1 MFQLVKK
8 EIPDTTKVEIL
19 RSPHCQAKE
28 VDRLLKGHVL
38 FDGWDLECVGRIQG
52 THSEVFD
59 YRGRSKAGDEQLAV
73 KCFSVSSNPAEA
85 AIREYKAIQT
95 VWTLVGRSLEGL
107 PKPLMVIPEAGLVV
121 TRKLS
126 GISLSR
132 VLARQANCVMA
143 EFRTK
148 NVREITRRVGSWLSR
163 FHEATRRPDLA
174 HDTKAFD
181 LDITEQLKGCVRNG
195 LEAAAAQEISRL
207 ASKASRLVDGKPM
220 PAAGRHGD
228 FLARNILIDGERI
241 CVVDFE
247 NFVERDTIYEDLGRF
262 VAHLAILQ
270 ARPGYSRSAI
280 NTATRYF
287 LSGYGSSADSKL
299 VDLFALKAAV
309 RMFAHR
315 GTRRMAR
322 FLGFN
327 YLYTKQLVRLS
338 ASVDQR

>member
-1 MFQLVKK
+1 MFQLVKNQ
-8 EIPDTTKVEIL
+8 IPDTRKVEIL
-19 RSPHCQAKE
+19 RSPHSQAKE
-28 VDRLLKGHVL
+28 VDRLLKGHVM
-38 FDGWDLECVGRIQG
+38 FDGWDLKCVGRMEA

-59 YRGRSKAGDEQLAV
+59 YRGRSKDGDEKLIV
-73 KCFSVSSNPAEA
+73 KRFSVSSNPAES

-95 VWTLVGRSLEGL
+95 VWTLVGQSLDGL
-107 PKPLMVIPEAGLVV
+107 PKPLMVVPEAGLVV
-121 TRKLS
+121 TGKLS
-126 GISLSR
+126 GILLSR

-143 EFRTK
+143 GFQTK
-148 NVREITRRVGSWLSR
+148 NICEIIRRVGSWLSR
-163 FHEATRRPDLA
+163 FHEATRQPNLA
-174 HDTKAFD
+174 YDTKAFD
-181 LDITEQLKGCVRNG
+181 LDITKQLKGCVRTG

-207 ASKASRLVDGKPM
+207 ALRASRLVDGKPL

-247 NFVERDTIYEDLGRF
+247 NFVERDTIYEELGRF

-287 LSGYGSSADSKL
+287 LSGYGSSADRNL

-338 ASVDQR
+338 ASVDQP